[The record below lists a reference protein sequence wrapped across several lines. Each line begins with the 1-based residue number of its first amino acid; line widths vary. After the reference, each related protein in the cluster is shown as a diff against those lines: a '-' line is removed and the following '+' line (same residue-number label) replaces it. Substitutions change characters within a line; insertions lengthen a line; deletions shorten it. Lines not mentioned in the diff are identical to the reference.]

1 MTVHPTSN
9 KLTVTMTVLLRTD
22 HGHGHGHA
30 SGTVPAKR
38 LL

>member
-9 KLTVTMTVLLRTD
+9 KLTVTVTVLLRTD